1 MDMLNGGCIVGQ
13 ETKLKYQI
21 CIFGDF
27 SKYGATEENLRKCF
41 EGFFKFQMLPNQI
54 QEFNP
59 GVGETQN
66 RISLQSIATGI
77 AVNILSDRMDI
88 VAVPL
93 PGSPASKITM
103 DQFVQAAMPVAEELI
118 KIFPATVNRV
128 GVVQESFLSP
138 LPVDQ
143 LDVVRA
149 KFLGE
154 KLPFAQGL
162 PTNEWNIRDVV
173 LAEVAGIPSNHI
185 YALARVKAQI
195 GDNRGVQE
203 QESHHLMLDINTSP
217 VHGAMLRDF
226 SIVRAFVEQALVA
239 MNKIRADVV
248 GRIYG

>member
-27 SKYGATEENLRKCF
+27 SKYGATEDNLRKCF

-66 RISLQSIATGI
+66 RIALQSISNGI

-103 DQFVQAAMPVAEELI
+103 DQFVQAALPVAEELL
-118 KIFPATVNRV
+118 KIFPAVVSRV

-138 LPVDQ
+138 LPADQ
-143 LDVVRA
+143 MDAVRA

-154 KLPFAQGL
+154 KLEFAKGL

-173 LAEVAGIPSNHI
+173 MGEVVGVPSNLI

-195 GDNRGVQE
+195 GDNRGLQE
-203 QESHHLMLDINTSP
+203 QDSHHLMLDVNTSP
-217 VHGAMLRDF
+217 THGALLRDF
-226 SIVRAFVEQALVA
+226 SIVRNFMEKALA
-239 MNKIRADVV
+239 TMAEMRAEVL